1 MRIIPKI
8 EIKNNFVIKGINF
21 EGLRKIGNPKEIIE
35 KYYNQ
40 GCDEIIITDI
50 VASLYGRNNLF
61 DLVSEITKSVFI
73 PITLVGGLRT
83 LGDVKKAFRSG
94 ADKVGLNSSIIKN
107 PNFLK
112 EVTKR
117 YGESNVIVNIEA
129 KKVDGEFEIFYY
141 NGRERPKIKLKD
153 WVKKVNKIGYG
164 ELLIN
169 SIDHDGTLR
178 GPDLNLINE
187 INSYKIN
194 KPLIYSSGISN
205 YKDIKL
211 LNYLFNDQA
220 ICIASALHYDKI
232 KLKKIYKTLN
242 I

>member
-117 YGESNVIVNIEA
+117 YGEYFPACEDT
-129 KKVDGEFEIFYY
+129 VDLMQPLVSCT
-141 NGRERPKIKLKD
+141 RLRLSQR
-153 WVKKVNKIGYG
+153 VKASGFGVPFPPACAGPCAPIPSAHYVLN
-164 ELLIN
+164 
-169 SIDHDGTLR
+169 GTLNAAHILPR
-178 GPDLNLINE
+178 EHTTHTSRLNADSHEHVKAWPGGRDLKRQR
-187 INSYKIN
+187 S
-194 KPLIYSSGISN
+194 
-205 YKDIKL
+205 
-211 LNYLFNDQA
+211 
-220 ICIASALHYDKI
+220 
-232 KLKKIYKTLN
+232 
-242 I
+242 